1 MWSTFSDTAEMYCW
15 ICTSPHLTDRS
26 GSCDLRNNSPLCHL
40 PSVPTFVQD
49 TWTFTGSQ
57 GICSQLIEPSPLA
70 RARNTSRLLKQWQ
83 IIPAFLWGF
92 FVILTYQSCDHIQIL
107 VINALVSVI
116 SVDYKTSKLS
126 RKLVNIS

>member
-1 MWSTFSDTAEMYCW
+1 MSSAVCA
-15 ICTSPHLTDRS
+15 HLCARYMDIHRKS
-26 GSCDLRNNSPLCHL
+26 GDLF
-40 PSVPTFVQD
+40 PTYRTLTISEGKEHQPALKTVADYTRFFV
-49 TWTFTGSQ
+49 
-57 GICSQLIEPSPLA
+57 
-70 RARNTSRLLKQWQ
+70 
-83 IIPAFLWGF
+83 GF